1 MQDRLACMIGVG
13 MQDPVGLQAQQKFK
27 VRWGYWLDEDEL
39 SIILLCTTLGV
50 TESWGK

>member
-27 VRWGYWLDEDEL
+27 VRWGCWLDEDEL
-39 SIILLCTTLGV
+39 GIILLCTTLGV